1 MLKNYLLVALRNLR
15 RDRMHS
21 VINIMGLAI
30 GMTVVALIGLWVWDE
45 YTFDR
50 YNPRYDHIARL
61 MQNETANGET
71 GTTGSLPYPLVNE
84 LRTTYASSFKRVVAS
99 WWTRDHVLDLNNKKL
114 AQRGTFM
121 EPGAAE
127 LLALHIIRGTGTA
140 LDNEQGSILLSATA
154 AQAIFGDAD
163 PLGQTLHLDSKL
175 TVAVRGVYA
184 DLPANSFFKG
194 INFIAPFELFAHSES
209 WVKEERTHWG
219 FDMVQIFVELADNV
233 DVRSLSARL
242 KNSTFIHMGDNP
254 AAAAYHPEVFVQPM
268 NRWHLYSEFKDGVNT
283 GGAIQ
288 FVWLFGTIGLIVL
301 LLACINFMN
310 LSTARSERRAREV
323 GIRKAIG
330 SLRGQLIAQFYIESM
345 TVSLVAF
352 FLSLGLVSLAL
363 PWFNTLA
370 DKTIAI
376 AWSSPWLWLS
386 GLAFSLVT
394 GVLAGSYPALYLSS
408 FRPVAVLKGAFKAGP
423 WAGVPRRA
431 LVVLQFGVSVLLII
445 GTIVVFRQIQFAR
458 NRPTGYHRDRL
469 LAMPMTVPEFSGR
482 AETLRQALLQTRM
495 VTQAAVSSSPTTQIW
510 ESYTGF
516 SWPGKDP
523 ALQDD
528 IATVSVSHDYGATIG
543 WQLKEGRDFS
553 RDFATDSTGILLNEA
568 AVAYMGLKQPIGT
581 PVKWGD
587 QNFRVLGVVKDMIVE
602 SPYERTRQT
611 IYFLDYN
618 FNHNWFFIKVRP
630 DVAMADALPAIRS
643 AFLHVLPT
651 ATFDYHFVD
660 EQYDRKFATE
670 ARTGTLAAFFAG
682 FALFISALG
691 IFAMASFTAEQRIRE
706 IGVRRVLGATVF
718 SIWELLTREFVLLV
732 GLALAIAGPL
742 AWWGMHRW
750 LENYTYHTDIS
761 GWVFA
766 ATGAGVLLITL
777 LTVSWTAVRA
787 ALTNPV
793 KSLRAE

>member
-21 VINIMGLAI
+21 VINITGLAI
-30 GMTVVALIGLWVWDE
+30 GMAVVALIGLWVRDE
-45 YTFDR
+45 CTYDR

-71 GTTGSLPYPLVNE
+71 STTASLPYPLVHE
-84 LRTTYASSFKRVVAS
+84 LHTTYASSFKRVVAS
-99 WWTRDHVLDLNNKKL
+99 WWTRDHTIDLNNKKL
-114 AQRGTFM
+114 PLRGTFM

-127 LLALHIIRGTGTA
+127 LLALHMLRGTGTA
-140 LDNEQGSILLSATA
+140 LDNEPGSILLSATA
-154 AQAIFGDAD
+154 AKTLFGDAD
-163 PLGQTLHLDSKL
+163 PLGQTLYIDNKL

-184 DLPANSFFKG
+184 DLPANSAFNG
-194 INFIAPFELFAHSES
+194 NGFIAPFELLAGSEP
-209 WVKEERTHWG
+209 WMKEARAAWG
-219 FDMVQIFVELADNV
+219 FDLVQIYVELADNV
-233 DVRSLSARL
+233 DVRSLSALL
-242 KNSTFIHMGDNP
+242 KNSTVIHMGDNP
-254 AAAAYHPEVFVQPM
+254 AAAAYRPQVFVQPM
-268 NRWHLYSEFKDGVNT
+268 NRWHLYSEFKNGVNT
-283 GGAIQ
+283 GGAIE

-330 SLRGQLIAQFYIESM
+330 SLRGQLIAQFYIESI

-352 FLSLGLVSLAL
+352 LLSLGLVSLAL

-370 DKTIAI
+370 SKTITV
-376 AWSSPWLWLS
+376 AWGSPWLWVS
-386 GLAFSLVT
+386 GLAFSLFT
-394 GVLAGSYPALYLSS
+394 SVLAGSYPALYLSS
-408 FRPVAVLKGAFKAGP
+408 FRPVAVLKGAFKAGA
-423 WAGVPRRA
+423 WAGVTRRA
-431 LVVLQFGVSVLLII
+431 LVVLQFGVSVLLIV

-458 NRPTGYHRDRL
+458 NRPTGYNREGL
-469 LAMPMTVPEFSGR
+469 LVMPITVPEFTGR

-495 VTQAAVSSSPTTQIW
+495 VTQAAISSSPTTQIW

-523 ALQDD
+523 AMQDD
-528 IATVSVSHDYGATIG
+528 IATVSVSHDYGAAIG
-543 WQLKEGRDFS
+543 WQIKEGRDFS
-553 RDFATDSTGILLNEA
+553 RDFATDSAGIILNEA
-568 AVAYMGLKQPIGT
+568 AVAYMGLKQPIGS
-581 PVKWGD
+581 VIKWGD
-587 QNFRVLGVVKDMIVE
+587 DPFRVIGVVKNMIVE
-602 SPYERTRQT
+602 SPYDRTRQT
-611 IYFLDYN
+611 VYFLNHD
-618 FNHNWFFIKVRP
+618 FNHNWYFIKVRP

-643 AFLHVLPT
+643 AFLHVLPS
-651 ATFDYHFVD
+651 ASFDYHFVD
-660 EQYDRKFATE
+660 EQYAKKFAAE
-670 ARTGTLAAFFAG
+670 ERIGTLAAFFSG

-732 GLALAIAGPL
+732 GLSLAIAGPL
-742 AWWGMHRW
+742 AWYGMHRW
-750 LENYTYHTDIS
+750 LQNYTYHTGIS
-761 GWVFA
+761 GWIFA

-787 ALTNPV
+787 ALANPV
-793 KSLRAE
+793 KSLRSE

>member
-15 RDRMHS
+15 RDKMHS
-21 VINIMGLAI
+21 VINITGLAI
-30 GMTVVALIGLWVWDE
+30 GMAVVALIGLWVWDE

-61 MQNETANGET
+61 MQNETSNGET

-127 LLALHIIRGTGTA
+127 LLALQMIRGTRTA
-140 LDNEQGSILLSATA
+140 LDHEPGSILLSATA

-163 PLGQTLHLDSKL
+163 PLGQILHLDSKL

-184 DLPANSFFKG
+184 DLPTNSAFKG
-194 INFIAPFELFAHSES
+194 INFIAPFELFANSES

-242 KNSTFIHMGDNP
+242 KNSTLIHMGDNP
-254 AAAAYHPEVFVQPM
+254 LAAAYHPEVFVQPM
-268 NRWHLYSEFKDGVNT
+268 SRWHLYSEFKDGVNT

-386 GLAFSLVT
+386 GLAFSLVY
-394 GVLAGSYPALYLSS
+394 GGPGGQLPGIVSFLLPAGGCTQRS
-408 FRPVAVLKGAFKAGP
+408 FQGRSVGGCAPPCAG
-423 WAGVPRRA
+423 G
-431 LVVLQFGVSVLLII
+431 
-445 GTIVVFRQIQFAR
+445 
-458 NRPTGYHRDRL
+458 
-469 LAMPMTVPEFSGR
+469 
-482 AETLRQALLQTRM
+482 
-495 VTQAAVSSSPTTQIW
+495 
-510 ESYTGF
+510 
-516 SWPGKDP
+516 
-523 ALQDD
+523 
-528 IATVSVSHDYGATIG
+528 
-543 WQLKEGRDFS
+543 
-553 RDFATDSTGILLNEA
+553 
-568 AVAYMGLKQPIGT
+568 
-581 PVKWGD
+581 
-587 QNFRVLGVVKDMIVE
+587 
-602 SPYERTRQT
+602 
-611 IYFLDYN
+611 
-618 FNHNWFFIKVRP
+618 
-630 DVAMADALPAIRS
+630 PAIRRKRAADHRDDRRLPADTVCAEPSDGLSSGS
-643 AFLHVLPT
+643 ATGYAH
-651 ATFDYHFVD
+651 
-660 EQYDRKFATE
+660 DR
-670 ARTGTLAAFFAG
+670 AG
-682 FALFISALG
+682 V
-691 IFAMASFTAEQRIRE
+691 QRPGG
-706 IGVRRVLGATVF
+706 GVKT
-718 SIWELLTREFVLLV
+718 S
-732 GLALAIAGPL
+732 
-742 AWWGMHRW
+742 
-750 LENYTYHTDIS
+750 
-761 GWVFA
+761 A
-766 ATGAGVLLITL
+766 ATNPDGHAGCRFFESDDTDLGELYRL
-777 LTVSWTAVRA
+777 
-787 ALTNPV
+787 
-793 KSLRAE
+793 